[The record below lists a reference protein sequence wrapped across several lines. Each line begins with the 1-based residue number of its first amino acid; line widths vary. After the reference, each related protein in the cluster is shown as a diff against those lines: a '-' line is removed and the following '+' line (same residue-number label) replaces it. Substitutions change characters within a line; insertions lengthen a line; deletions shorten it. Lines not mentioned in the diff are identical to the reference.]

1 MRDVVNLFGD
11 RVGMCETIVRL
22 TFPIR
27 SQAHKRPGPPCVA
40 GNFYAYV

>member
-11 RVGMCETIVRL
+11 RVGMCEKIVRL

-27 SQAHKRPGPPCVA
+27 RQAHEQPGPPCVA